1 MNNLDKQIA
10 ENAKKINTTEY
21 KMSIGEIINL
31 YKEKEVVIDP
41 DFQRIFRWDIIQK
54 SRLIE
59 SILVGIPLPSIF
71 IQQRNDGVWDI
82 IDGLQRL
89 STILEF
95 TGELSSN
102 GEPKKEITLKE
113 TELLPN
119 LKECT
124 YNDLSKETKL
134 IFKRFALNLV
144 ILKKESDPEAKY
156 ELFDRLNSG
165 SKVNEQEI
173 RQAVYRH
180 KKKQG
185 IELIE
190 ELSGNNDFQNLISVS
205 DKRLRESFDKELVLR
220 FFALS
225 YCPNKFKEYG
235 GSVKTFLDK
244 YLVNDFDEEKLDEY
258 RNKFTI
264 FFRMLSDIKVNKS
277 VFHGKNGFSIAK
289 YEAIILGL
297 VYNPEPPTEK
307 TVIKEK
313 TSNFSSEQ
321 WFADS
326 ITKNS
331 FMRKRLDLYL
341 KDNNVINFFSGV
353 KR

>member
-1 MNNLDKQIA
+1 MSDLDIQIE

-31 YKEKEVVIDP
+31 YKEKEIAIDP
-41 DFQRIFRWDIIQK
+41 EFQRLFRWNINQK

-59 SILVGIPLPSIF
+59 SILIGIPLPSIF
-71 IQQRNDGVWDI
+71 VQQRDDGVWDV

-95 TGELSSN
+95 TGELR
-102 GEPKKEITLKE
+102 GEDGEKKVTITLKK
-113 TELLPN
+113 TDLLPHLN
-119 LKECT
+119 
-124 YNDLSKETKL
+124 KETYASFSKDTQL

-180 KKKQG
+180 KNKEG

-190 ELSGNNDFQNLISVS
+190 ELSKDVNFQQLISIS
-205 DKRLRESFDKELVLR
+205 NKRLRESFDKELVLR

-225 YCPNKFKEYG
+225 YCPDKFQEYG

-244 YLVNDFDEEKLDEY
+244 YLVNDFVENRLEEYKL
-258 RNKFTI
+258 KFTN
-264 FFRMLSDIKVNKS
+264 FFNLLNRIDIDKS
-277 VFHGKNGFSIAK
+277 IFHGKNGFSVAR

-297 VYNPEPPTEK
+297 SYNENALTDIKE
-307 TVIKEK
+307 IKEK
-313 TSNFSSEQ
+313 INTFSGEE
-321 WFADS
+321 WFQNS

-331 FMRKRLDLYL
+331 FMRKRLNLYL
-341 KDNNVINFFSGV
+341 NDNAVINFFSDS
-353 KR
+353 

>member
-1 MNNLDKQIA
+1 MSDLDIQIE
-10 ENAKKINTTEY
+10 ENANKINTTEY
-21 KMSIGEIINL
+21 KMSIGEILNL
-31 YKEKEVVIDP
+31 YKEKEIVIDP
-41 DFQRIFRWDIIQK
+41 EFQRLFRWSKIQK

-59 SILVGIPLPSIF
+59 SILIGIPLPSIF
-71 IQQRNDGVWDI
+71 VQQRNDGIWDV

-95 TGELSSN
+95 TGELIDASGN
-102 GEPKKEITLKE
+102 RKPPIALMKTD
-113 TELLPN
+113 LLPDLN
-119 LKECT
+119 EET
-124 YNDLSKETKL
+124 YTNFSKDTQL

-144 ILKKESDPEAKY
+144 ILKKESDPEAKF

-180 KKKQG
+180 KNRGG

-190 ELSGNNDFQNLISVS
+190 ELSKNDIFKNMVSISN
-205 DKRLRESFDKELVLR
+205 KRLEESFDKELVLR

-225 YCPNKFKEYG
+225 YCPDKFQEYG
-235 GSVKTFLDK
+235 DSVKTFLDK
-244 YLVNDFDEEKLDEY
+244 YLVNDFDKNRLEEYKE
-258 RNKFTI
+258 KFINFFNLLNEIDTDKSI
-264 FFRMLSDIKVNKS
+264 F
-277 VFHGKNGFSIAK
+277 HAKNGFSVAR

-297 VYNPEPPTEK
+297 SYNKNALTNIEEIEEK
-307 TVIKEK
+307 INTFSEK
-313 TSNFSSEQ
+313 S
-321 WFADS
+321 WFQNS

-341 KDNNVINFFSGV
+341 KDNAAINFFSDS
-353 KR
+353 

>member
-1 MNNLDKQIA
+1 MNDLNEQITS
-10 ENAKKINTTEY
+10 NAKKINTTEY
-21 KMSIGEIINL
+21 RMSIGEIINL
-31 YKEKEVVIDP
+31 YRDGEIVIDP
-41 DFQRIFRWDIIQK
+41 DFQRLFRWDIFQK

-59 SILVGIPLPSIF
+59 SILIGIPLPSIF
-71 IQQRNDGVWDI
+71 IQQRDNGIWDV

-95 TGELSSN
+95 VGELVLN
-102 GEPKKEITLKE
+102 GEKVGKIILNK
-113 TELLPN
+113 TELLPD
-119 LKECT
+119 LQEKT
-124 YNDLSKETKL
+124 YDDFSKETQL

-173 RQAVYRH
+173 RQAIYRH
-180 KKKQG
+180 KKKKS

-190 ELSGNNDFQNLISVS
+190 RLSETNSFKNLISIS

-225 YCPNKFKEYG
+225 YCPDKFKEYG
-235 GSVKTFLDK
+235 SSVKTFLDK
-244 YLVNDFDEEKLDEY
+244 YLVNDFDEDKLDEY
-258 RNKFTI
+258 EKKFTD
-264 FFRMLSDIKVNKS
+264 FFELLSEENRIEKS
-277 VFHGKNGFSIAK
+277 IFHGKNGFSIAK
-289 YEAIILGL
+289 YEVIILGMS
-297 VYNPEPPTEK
+297 YNEAPPSDIEI
-307 TVIKEK
+307 IKEK
-313 TSNFSSEQ
+313 ISNFESET
-321 WFADS
+321 WFQNS

-341 KDNNVINFFSGV
+341 VNNTVINFFSG
-353 KR
+353 